1 MIKVNDWLLN
11 SILFYEGLFMETKI
25 YRIKGKFVMGD
36 EVQKFTKEL
45 KAFKEA
51 DIYEK
56 IYSIFGSKHGIN
68 KNQIKIEDITEIKAD
83 EVVDPIL
90 KAIL

>member
-1 MIKVNDWLLN
+1 MIKVDDWLLN

-56 IYSIFGSKHGIN
+56 IYSILSWEYPMVCLLVAKIN
-68 KNQIKIEDITEIKAD
+68 KG
-83 EVVDPIL
+83 V
-90 KAIL
+90 